1 MQKNLPLL
9 LVGFYTQLP
18 APCTLTYFN
27 GTEYET
33 KAPIPDNL
41 NFKRREILPPT
52 DPNKPQYKSK
62 LKFYVELTNQ
72 VDPDFRRRDIIL
84 VYDGDDKFSVVVN
97 NNEVE
102 QTRKY
107 PVFNPQQMSVLI
119 AFGYGDPGLCFPYI
133 FKNRNGSVEICGYL
147 LPTTISIPG
156 EKQYNIYRRLTRSAK
171 AEWQNTNPLLYDA
184 MKAQYAVRAWENCYK
199 PIYVEEVQEIIER
212 NQDKAYAE
220 IIQIIQDE
228 YDNDTI
234 GLDKLSFK
242 ILSIQI
248 NEHKIPFG
256 IEFLCMTRHMSD
268 EDKEQL
274 LVDTA
279 NELLTNHFAAR
290 IHSPDDLK
298 REVRELFAGKIPA

>member
-18 APCTLTYFN
+18 APCTLTCFN
-27 GTEYET
+27 GTEYKTEV
-33 KAPIPDNL
+33 PIPYNL
-41 NFKRREILPPT
+41 NFERREILPPT
-52 DPNKPQYKSK
+52 DPNKPQYESK

-107 PVFNPQQMSVLI
+107 PVSNPQQMSVLI
-119 AFGYGDPGLCFPYI
+119 AFGYGDPGLCFPYT
-133 FKNRNGSVEICGYL
+133 FKNPNGRVEIYGYL
-147 LPTTISIPG
+147 LPKTTPIAG
-156 EKQYNIYRRLTRSAK
+156 EEQYNIYRRLTRSAK

-184 MKAQYAVRAWENCYK
+184 MKAQYAVRAWENCYD
-199 PIYVEEVQEIIER
+199 PSFVEEVQEIIQA

-228 YDNDTI
+228 YENTI
-234 GLDKLSFK
+234 NRDKWSYK

-290 IHSPDDLK
+290 IHSPDDLN
-298 REVRELFAGKIPA
+298 REVGKLFAGKIPA